1 MNLEINK
8 IYHGFKV
15 LEHAFVD
22 EVHSD
27 AYIMEHVQSG
37 ARLFYLAND
46 DDNKVFSISFRTPP
60 ADDTG
65 VPHILEHSS
74 LCGSRKYH
82 LKEPFVDLVKGSLN
96 TFLNAMTYPDKT
108 MYPVAS
114 RNAKDFH
121 NLMDV
126 YLDAVFYPLIYE
138 NKYTLRQ
145 EGWHYNI
152 ESPEGDLSYNGVV
165 YNEMKGVYSSAD
177 AFLENEAMKAL
188 FPDTCYRF
196 ESGGYPDAIP
206 QLTQEKFEEF
216 HKTYYSPE
224 NSFIYIYG
232 DMDIDETLA
241 YLDDEYLS
249 NFTKT
254 NAVNSEIA
262 EQAPLERTAEVEA
275 YYPIDAG
282 EDCTAKTYHELS
294 IVTGKATDI
303 LTSMSLRLL
312 EGVLL
317 ESESS
322 PLRRAL
328 LQAGVG
334 QNISGSYTGSML
346 QPIFCIRASGSEK
359 NLRDK
364 FVSVIYKTLQD
375 LTING
380 IDKKLLEAAL
390 NSLEFKLRESDFG
403 PYPKGLI
410 YGIGIMENWLYGGNP
425 IDGLCYKEAL
435 ATMRAGLN
443 NHYFE
448 GLIEN
453 YLLDNTHKVIVT
465 LLPQPGKEEA
475 DQAVAAAKMQ
485 ALKESMSAEE
495 INTYIEECKE
505 LHRRQAEPDSEE
517 ARASIP
523 LLKRSDI
530 RREVEHITRE
540 VEQKE
545 HNNLVY
551 VPAVT
556 NKIVY
561 TNWYFDIS
569 NVPSDKLH
577 ICYLLADLLG
587 KFNTERYTYEEIA
600 TNSIMYTGGMA
611 LNVRALSE
619 VADADVYKMYFSV
632 KGKALLENLGHMF
645 DILKAV
651 AVESKLDD
659 VNRFQELV
667 AELKTEWDNE
677 FFNKGQNIAISRL
690 YSYCAAGA
698 RANEQGQ
705 FSYYQFLKKLND
717 NFAQEGNV
725 VLQEMQDMLK
735 LIFNCNAYTLVYS
748 CDQEDK
754 NTVQAQCE
762 AFAAQLPTVEIA
774 EHPQSLP
781 VSSTNE
787 GITTAGKVQYVAAG
801 GNFAKHGHK
810 FTGAMRVL
818 ETILRYEY
826 LWTKIRIQGG
836 AYGAT
841 ARFELN
847 GLGVFAS
854 YRDPQLAKSL
864 EAYRDLPAW
873 LKTVEFTAR
882 ELDKYV
888 IGTIS
893 GMDTPLTNSMRL
905 DQAALQY
912 IKALSDATRQQI
924 RNEVLDV
931 TNADLQ
937 ALGKVVED
945 MLSDGYL
952 CVVGGK
958 QPIEANKEAF
968 NNIFPA

>member
-1 MNLEINK
+1 M
-8 IYHGFKV
+8 
-15 LEHAFVD
+15 
-22 EVHSD
+22 
-27 AYIMEHVQSG
+27 
-37 ARLFYLAND
+37 
-46 DDNKVFSISFRTPP
+46 
-60 ADDTG
+60 
-65 VPHILEHSS
+65 
-74 LCGSRKYH
+74 
-82 LKEPFVDLVKGSLN
+82 
-96 TFLNAMTYPDKT
+96 
-108 MYPVAS
+108 
-114 RNAKDFH
+114 
-121 NLMDV
+121 
-126 YLDAVFYPLIYE
+126 
-138 NKYTLRQ
+138 
-145 EGWHYNI
+145 
-152 ESPEGDLSYNGVV
+152 
-165 YNEMKGVYSSAD
+165 
-177 AFLENEAMKAL
+177 
-188 FPDTCYRF
+188 
-196 ESGGYPDAIP
+196 
-206 QLTQEKFEEF
+206 
-216 HKTYYSPE
+216 
-224 NSFIYIYG
+224 
-232 DMDIDETLA
+232 
-241 YLDDEYLS
+241 
-249 NFTKT
+249 
-254 NAVNSEIA
+254 
-262 EQAPLERTAEVEA
+262 
-275 YYPIDAG
+275 
-282 EDCTAKTYHELS
+282 
-294 IVTGKATDI
+294 
-303 LTSMSLRLL
+303 
-312 EGVLL
+312 
-317 ESESS
+317 
-322 PLRRAL
+322 
-328 LQAGVG
+328 
-334 QNISGSYTGSML
+334 
-346 QPIFCIRASGSEK
+346 
-359 NLRDK
+359 
-364 FVSVIYKTLQD
+364 
-375 LTING
+375 
-380 IDKKLLEAAL
+380 
-390 NSLEFKLRESDFG
+390 
-403 PYPKGLI
+403 
-410 YGIGIMENWLYGGNP
+410 
-425 IDGLCYKEAL
+425 
-435 ATMRAGLN
+435 
-443 NHYFE
+443 
-448 GLIEN
+448 
-453 YLLDNTHKVIVT
+453 
-465 LLPQPGKEEA
+465 
-475 DQAVAAAKMQ
+475 
-485 ALKESMSAEE
+485 
-495 INTYIEECKE
+495 
-505 LHRRQAEPDSEE
+505 
-517 ARASIP
+517 
-523 LLKRSDI
+523 
-530 RREVEHITRE
+530 
-540 VEQKE
+540 
-545 HNNLVY
+545 
-551 VPAVT
+551 
-556 NKIVY
+556 
-561 TNWYFDIS
+561 
-569 NVPSDKLH
+569 
-577 ICYLLADLLG
+577 
-587 KFNTERYTYEEIA
+587 
-600 TNSIMYTGGMA
+600 
-611 LNVRALSE
+611 
-619 VADADVYKMYFSV
+619 
-632 KGKALLENLGHMF
+632 
-645 DILKAV
+645 
-651 AVESKLDD
+651 
-659 VNRFQELV
+659 NRFQELV

-762 AFAAQLPTVEIA
+762 AFAAQLPTVEIV